1 MPSKIFIS
9 TGDDADSR
17 MYLNTV
23 QAALFRLNDF
33 PVTAFSLEDVV
44 QADTDRFAAAR
55 SLIDDAQLFIGIFL
69 DYGAVPAG
77 QTQSSLEAEYH
88 YAHERGLLCLIF
100 VPAEQ
105 LQNAD
110 ERFRAF
116 LDHLMQ
122 NHVIQTFTDAADL
135 QAQVVQNIG
144 KFKETQRHFRKL
156 QPPPLQF
163 LPTPERGEA
172 DVDIDRVD
180 AESVPPVNLEDVVK
194 QALTIAADDL
204 EAIVRRA
211 LELHT
216 AHHAVKSAGITNGMR
231 VNPIFG
237 APMTQSQFQS
247 DIFMITPFRP
257 EFDAI
262 YQNVIRPV
270 VSELNLTIKRGD
282 DFASLSGSI
291 INEIWAAVNACRLVV
306 VETTEVNANV
316 YYELGIAHTLGKPA
330 ILLTQEKEVQKLP
343 FDIRHLRFIVYE
355 NTIPGGEKLEADLK
369 KAIIWILNDLKGQSP
384 NGNE

>member
-9 TGDDADSR
+9 TGDDADSH
-17 MYLNTV
+17 MYLNTIK
-23 QAALFRLNDF
+23 AALFRLNDF
-33 PVTAFSLEDVV
+33 PVTAVSVDDVA
-44 QADTDRFAAAR
+44 QPGIDRLAVAR
-55 SLIDDAQLFIGIFL
+55 NLIDEAQLFIGIFL
-69 DYGAVPAG
+69 DYGTVPAG
-77 QTQSSLEAEYH
+77 QTQSDLEAEYH

-100 VPAEQ
+100 VPEKKYAH
-105 LQNAD
+105 AD
-110 ERFRAF
+110 ARFQAF
-116 LDHLMQ
+116 LDHLII
-122 NHVIQTFTDAADL
+122 NHIIHTFVDAADL
-135 QAQVVQNIG
+135 QAQVIQNIG

-156 QPPPLQF
+156 QPPPLLFQ
-163 LPTPERGEA
+163 PEPVDTDA
-172 DVDIDRVD
+172 DRFI
-180 AESVPPVNLEDVVK
+180 AESVSATNLDDIVK
-194 QALTIAADDL
+194 QAITIAADDI

-211 LELHT
+211 LELHS
-216 AHHAVKSAGITNGMR
+216 AHHAVKSAENGAGMTM
-231 VNPIFG
+231 NPIFG
-237 APMTQSQFQS
+237 APMMQSQFQS

-257 EFDAI
+257 EFDSI

-291 INEIWAAVNACRLVV
+291 INEIWAALNACHLVI

-369 KAIIWILNDLKGQSP
+369 KAIIWIMNDLKGQPP